1 MYTWTSSPKYTGTDK
16 QHDDLVSFGKLIMT
30 LCCEWFVPGQHPAAP
45 LDHISRHYSPDV
57 KNLVMYL
64 CGKPPSGKNIDEV
77 ISILGL
83 RILNEFDAMQKWVW
97 RGSLLIATWDSQV
110 EMIWRYS
117 YNDMLESELSGEVE
131 NGRLVRL
138 MTKLGFINERAE

>member
-1 MYTWTSSPKYTGTDK
+1 MTRMFISPDYRYVPLLCPAPNLPHLHVPAAAPNE
-16 QHDDLVSFGKLIMT
+16 QHDDLVSLGKLIMT

-64 CGKPPSGKNIDEV
+64 CGKPPGAQGKSNDEV

-83 RILNEFDAMQKWVW
+83 RILNEFDAMQK
-97 RGSLLIATWDSQV
+97 
-110 EMIWRYS
+110 
-117 YNDMLESELSGEVE
+117 
-131 NGRLVRL
+131 
-138 MTKLGFINERAE
+138 

>member
-1 MYTWTSSPKYTGTDK
+1 LTGVGILDVVSYDPHVHISGLQVCPSPMYPSLFCPFSIHPDK
-16 QHDDLVSFGKLIMT
+16 PPNEQHDDLVSLGKLIMT

-64 CGKPPSGKNIDEV
+64 CGKPPGPQGKSIDEV

-83 RILNEFDAMQKWVW
+83 RILNEFDAMQK
-97 RGSLLIATWDSQV
+97 
-110 EMIWRYS
+110 
-117 YNDMLESELSGEVE
+117 
-131 NGRLVRL
+131 
-138 MTKLGFINERAE
+138 